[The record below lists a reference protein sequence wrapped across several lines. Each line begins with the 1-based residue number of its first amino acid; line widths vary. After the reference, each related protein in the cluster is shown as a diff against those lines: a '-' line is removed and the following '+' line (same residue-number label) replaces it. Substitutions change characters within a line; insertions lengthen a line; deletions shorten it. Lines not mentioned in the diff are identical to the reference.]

1 MPPPSRTTSPARL
14 LPHGLLCGLLCGLTC
29 SLFGACAVLPNWSHQ
44 ETREFSVLVDY
55 EVDGD
60 DDFVVLPA
68 SNDWLTVL
76 QLHTRPGWMRESF
89 KGNERRVH
97 LPPRTRYLQVL
108 CRYKLYLRRDEDGRL
123 LPWPTPAELFPGA
136 ARIRHNATGESDF
149 HDFPEDQE

>member
-1 MPPPSRTTSPARL
+1 MPPPSRTTSPTRL
-14 LPHGLLCGLLCGLTC
+14 LPYGLLRGLLCGLTC

-76 QLHTRPGWMRESF
+76 QLHTRPGGMRESF
-89 KGNERRVH
+89 RGNERRVH
-97 LPPRTRYLQVL
+97 MPPRTRTLRVL
-108 CRYKLYLRRDEDGRL
+108 CRYKLYPRRDRAGRR
-123 LPWPTPAELFPGA
+123 LPWPTAAELFPGA
-136 ARIRHNATGESDF
+136 TRIRHTASGD
-149 HDFPEDQE
+149 EDLLEEQEQE